1 MSNCKLI
8 SKFGFST
15 LQLSYF
21 IYLPILILM
30 IFSEKNV
37 AHLGKKLN
45 FKGLSKIAIVYKD
58 KEKEDGDA
66 EC

>member
-1 MSNCKLI
+1 
-8 SKFGFST
+8 
-15 LQLSYF
+15 
-21 IYLPILILM
+21 M